1 MKRNRYKNSWLL
13 PSVELEIGFLW
24 IISPPSVLP
33 TVCRR
38 KSYRVNRH
46 FLNLF
51 NFPRIHKPIQNKE
64 KSQGTPSVSW
74 LCFYGRDDGIWTHK
88 GKYRKPWTGCITKIN
103 DNLYEGRY
111 SPRLPN
117 GKRLSRNI
125 YAKTREECETLL
137 AELIKEMKAE
147 IQAEK
152 ERLKQEQTM

>member
-1 MKRNRYKNSWLL
+1 M
-13 PSVELEIGFLW
+13 I
-24 IISPPSVLP
+24 
-33 TVCRR
+33 
-38 KSYRVNRH
+38 
-46 FLNLF
+46 

-64 KSQGTPSVSW
+64 KSQGTPAGAPKKPEKAK
-74 LCFYGRDDGIWTHK
+74 FEPTK
-88 GKYRKPWTGCITKIN
+88 GKYRKPGTGCITKIN

-117 GKRLSRNI
+117 GKRISRNI

-152 ERLKQEQTM
+152 ERLKQEQSM